1 MEVTY
6 WIKQPQRSTI
16 LTIENKITSSR
27 KSSLKKNDVY
37 DKVHNGLVSV
47 GKRNEQTTS
56 SAKYQLKQL
65 STMREAL
72 FSQDGWGCQHV
83 NQDTNWEV
91 PSSPEPANKD
101 SSGPPMWK
109 PNINNGTDLWESNL
123 RNGGQPPTQQA
134 AKPSW
139 GHTPSSNLGG
149 TWGEDDDG
157 ADSTSVWTGPSANTP
172 APGTS
177 VGVNASNVGAGVGV
191 GVGTSNGPQWAQ
203 GIVGVGLGAAGNS
216 SSGTT
221 GALPVLTPG
230 CK

>member
-1 MEVTY
+1 
-6 WIKQPQRSTI
+6 
-16 LTIENKITSSR
+16 
-27 KSSLKKNDVY
+27 
-37 DKVHNGLVSV
+37 
-47 GKRNEQTTS
+47 
-56 SAKYQLKQL
+56 
-65 STMREAL
+65 MREAL

-123 RNGGQPPTQQA
+123 RNGGQPPTQQVP
-134 AKPSW
+134 KPSW

-157 ADSTSVWTGPSANTP
+157 ADSTSVWTGPSANTS
-172 APGTS
+172 ASGTS
-177 VGVNASNVGAGVGV
+177 VGPNASNVSSGV
-191 GVGTSNGPQWAQ
+191 GVGTSNGPQWGQ
-203 GIVGVGLGAAGNS
+203 GIVGVGLGTTGNS
-216 SSGTT
+216 GSSTA

-230 CK
+230 CKYTMIYQLSIIRMK